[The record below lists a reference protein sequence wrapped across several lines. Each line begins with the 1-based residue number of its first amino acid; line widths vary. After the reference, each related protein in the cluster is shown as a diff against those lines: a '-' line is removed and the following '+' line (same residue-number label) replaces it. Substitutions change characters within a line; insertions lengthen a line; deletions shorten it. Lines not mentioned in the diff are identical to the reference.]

1 MGLPQRRHASA
12 PEIGKDPGDRRPL
25 RVWRARVEAGR
36 SVPTPAV
43 AGDSVIVGG
52 GFGSHAV
59 YAFDARTGR
68 PRWTRP
74 TSDDGPTSLV
84 IQAGFAAFNTESCT
98 LEVIRVATGESVWR
112 RWLGDPLLAQ
122 PAASEQAVFAVYPQ
136 RGRHL
141 LAAFGLRDGAPRW
154 SLALA
159 HDAISAP
166 VLADGHVYLST
177 YDGSVHCVDAASGR
191 LAWSEQRR
199 ATSAPW
205 IHGGE
210 VFVSQREEAPA
221 GERGSEAEPLE
232 RTSRYDSAR
241 GAHRHSY
248 ESKRAEYLHAARA
261 RSREAFYQA
270 HDASVG
276 FGAAPSSAK
285 LEHVEKLF
293 GHRSVSRTWRHQG
306 SRPVVVDGVLY
317 DSTGDA
323 LEARDLELGAVL
335 WRWEARSA
343 DEGERALTPPAVAN
357 GRVWIGTWDGRLVC
371 LNAATG
377 LVRWQVRA
385 GGPVHWQPVASGGRV
400 FAGLECGE
408 LVCVET
414 GDPCD
419 DGWPMWGGGPG
430 HNG

>member
-1 MGLPQRRHASA
+1 MTFLRKPKTAKSSEQLR
-12 PEIGKDPGDRRPL
+12 DPATGF
-25 RVWRARVEAGR
+25 RVWRARVEPPRA
-36 SVPTPAV
+36 VPTPAV
-43 AGDSVIVGG
+43 ARDRVLVGG

-59 YAFDARTGR
+59 YAFDTATGALAWIR
-68 PRWTRP
+68 ETK
-74 TSDDGPTSLV
+74 DDGPTSLV
-84 IQAGFAAFNTESCT
+84 VRGRFAAFNTESCT
-98 LEVIRVATGESVWR
+98 LEVIDVETGQPVWS

-122 PAASEQAVFAVYPQ
+122 PAVSDDAVFAVYPQ
-136 RGRHL
+136 HGSHWL
-141 LAAFGLRDGAPRW
+141 GAFGLRDGAPLW

-177 YDGSVHCVDAASGR
+177 YDGSVHCVDAASGK
-191 LAWSEQRR
+191 LAWAEQRR

-205 IHGGE
+205 IHRGE

-221 GERGSEAEPLE
+221 GEQATDPGPRE

-241 GAHRHSY
+241 GTHRHSY
-248 ESKRAEYLHAARA
+248 ESKRAEYLHAARTK
-261 RSREAFYQA
+261 SREAFYQA

-285 LEHVEKLF
+285 LEHVERLF

-306 SRPVVVDGVLY
+306 SRPVVLNGVLY
-317 DSTGDA
+317 DSTGDR
-323 LEARDLELGAVL
+323 LEARDLVLGGVL
-335 WRWEARSA
+335 WRWEAKTAA
-343 DEGERALTPPAVAN
+343 DGERALTPPAVAN
-357 GRVWIGTWDGRLVC
+357 GRVWVGSWDGRLVS

-377 LVRWQVRA
+377 AVRWEVPV

-400 FAGLECGE
+400 FAGLEQGE